1 MLGSKSMKLPESF
14 HVAYFQVTLKFSAL
28 KDGGTNSSHYVHIL
42 NKKGKGKQVWGALPE
57 IQWSPF
63 ISPLPTLNS
72 KRGKTM

>member
-42 NKKGKGKQVWGALPE
+42 NKKGKGKQV
-57 IQWSPF
+57 
-63 ISPLPTLNS
+63 
-72 KRGKTM
+72 